1 MSSSNTSSNSSSNS
15 SQPQGPPPP
24 GGLFAL
30 TLNDVPNYIEF
41 GARGFDF
48 LVHLSYFLYI
58 GLVRK
63 CELRSRSYLYLH
75 NVNIA
80 TFLVSI
86 IYMVYIPYSQ
96 PSFSDKYTNRVLCLL
111 TELAWSCLKYARV
124 YSLLLLALYRFI
136 GCFYVRLYKKI
147 NSRLVFIIGSILLCW
162 LVSIG
167 IPTIFKFALSTSYS
181 LYFCVDGYAP
191 RRLDDSVNYY
201 IINTCLS
208 AVLSTLVIVALY
220 VMIYRKLRKQSK
232 TTTTTNSKRRSEKS
246 SKLERFSRQFI
257 VLNALTALATAF
269 ATFVDF
275 VNVIAVK
282 FLSLSIYNK
291 HC

>member
-15 SQPQGPPPP
+15 SQPPPPS

-48 LVHLSYFLYI
+48 LVHLCYFLYI
-58 GLVRK
+58 GLARK
-63 CELRSRSYLYLH
+63 CELRRRSYLYLH

-80 TFLVSI
+80 TFMVSI
-86 IYMVYIPYSQ
+86 IYMAYIPYSQ

-124 YSLLLLALYRFI
+124 YSLLLLAIYRFI

-162 LVSIG
+162 FVSIG

-181 LYFCVDGYAP
+181 LYFCVDGFAP

-208 AVLSTLVIVALY
+208 AALSTFVILALY
-220 VMIYRKLRKQSK
+220 VMIYRKLRRQSK
-232 TTTTTNSKRRSEKS
+232 TTNDRRRSEKN

-257 VLNALTALATAF
+257 VLNALTAIATALATF
-269 ATFVDF
+269 GDF

-282 FLSLSIYNK
+282 FLSLSIYN
-291 HC
+291 